1 MLISHRGLMDRDD
14 MSNLGLGDVG
24 KERAAAAPATTGSEK
39 RI

>member
-1 MLISHRGLMDRDD
+1 MDRDD

-24 KERAAAAPATTGSEK
+24 KERPAAAPATTSPDKMG